1 MKGPRLTI
9 VPCSRAQAQAYVN
22 ELHRHH
28 RASVTGVFQL
38 AVVDESGL
46 VRGVAM
52 VGRPVARPL
61 CDGLT
66 LEVNRVA
73 TDGCPNACSALYGA
87 AWRAAKS
94 LGYRRMVTYTLPSEG
109 GGSLRASGWTEDGT
123 TKGRPWGQRQDGRK
137 RLNEFPL
144 VDKTRWV
151 VHAQG
156 RSGFI
161 GSPSWPEFDG
171 TGTLDLFPMVRASE
185 T

>member
-109 GGSLRASGWTEDGT
+109 GGRSG
-123 TKGRPWGQRQDGRK
+123 RQDGPRT
-137 RLNEFPL
+137 E
-144 VDKTRWV
+144 
-151 VHAQG
+151 QQ
-156 RSGFI
+156 
-161 GSPSWPEFDG
+161 
-171 TGTLDLFPMVRASE
+171 RADRGDRDRTAESD
-185 T
+185 